1 MAFWSFMNACR
12 VLEWALYD
20 SFIPLL
26 LVLLNAVIFP
36 IFSRSYRDFADF
48 LPWFSYSRSNCIVL
62 YCIYR
67 SCSTSSAS
75 YFHDCRQTAQL
86 LWLSINSITYIS
98 SFEHTLS
105 VIYDRL
111 CHIFSEL
118 FGELKHRIVVT
129 VGRQWWRTWWRQ
141 FLSRRSTRS
150 SRVAWRKPH
159 SSTTPRCRRSPR
171 LKVSFAQLCLLFVA
185 LVHRGT
191 TRKQTWNHC
200 CAIWCT
206 ADDTSL
212 AIADHLLC
220 CDWLGRL
227 G

>member
-1 MAFWSFMNACR
+1 MVTKVSKVSTHKILGSVFSVIYGNKFHARAQTGISLELDMTFLIYILQFEFFFIFMAFWSFMNACR

-26 LVLLNAVIFP
+26 IFP

-111 CHIFSEL
+111 CHI
-118 FGELKHRIVVT
+118 
-129 VGRQWWRTWWRQ
+129 
-141 FLSRRSTRS
+141 
-150 SRVAWRKPH
+150 
-159 SSTTPRCRRSPR
+159 
-171 LKVSFAQLCLLFVA
+171 CLNCS
-185 LVHRGT
+185 G
-191 TRKQTWNHC
+191 
-200 CAIWCT
+200 
-206 ADDTSL
+206 S
-212 AIADHLLC
+212 
-220 CDWLGRL
+220 
-227 G
+227 